1 MDDYSQYKECL
12 SMLTKGYSRKAV
24 LALAMEGSGDILSQ
38 LAGDE
43 SGLTNF
49 VFQAIYDEL
58 TLA

>member
-38 LAGDE
+38 MAGDE

-49 VFQAIYDEL
+49 VF
-58 TLA
+58 